1 MGDLTDLDIDF
12 SAIGDL
18 LSIWAQRPSKGGG
31 HYVTLRPH
39 LDTFYL
45 DADAANK
52 HCVGIYWFDACRILL
67 PVLERGDL
75 SEVEKYPE
83 LLVDYSRE
91 TDTLVFGNR
100 EAVVRSQEIAEGLT
114 AHFDH
119 RGLAG
124 SFTMENTSLI
134 LLRHFYNPIDR
145 DSRARAVSGEI
156 EERVAQ
162 E

>member
-1 MGDLTDLDIDF
+1 MDVDF

-18 LSIWAQRPSKGGG
+18 LSIWSKRPSKGGG

-39 LDTFYL
+39 LDTFYS
-45 DADAANK
+45 DAEAADK
-52 HCVGIYWFDACRILL
+52 HCVGIYFFDACRILL
-67 PVLERGDL
+67 PVLEHGDM

-83 LLVDYSRE
+83 LLVNYCQE

-100 EAVVRSQEIAEGLT
+100 EAVVRSQEMAEGLT

-124 SFTMENTSLI
+124 SFTMENASVI
-134 LLRHFYNPIDR
+134 LLHHFYNPIDK
-145 DSRARAVSGEI
+145 DSRAKTASDEI

>member
-18 LSIWAQRPSKGGG
+18 LSIWAKRPSKGGG

-39 LDTFYL
+39 LDTFYS
-45 DADAANK
+45 DADAADK
-52 HCVGIYWFDACRILL
+52 HCVGIYWFDACQILL
-67 PVLERGDL
+67 PVLEHGDM

-83 LLVDYSRE
+83 LLVDYCRE

-100 EAVVRSQEIAEGLT
+100 EAVVRSQEMAEGLT
-114 AHFDH
+114 AHFDY

-124 SFTMENTSLI
+124 SFTMENASVI
-134 LLRHFYNPIDR
+134 LLHHFYNPIDK
-145 DSRARAVSGEI
+145 DSRARTVSGAI